1 MTTSNIGPCNCCGEV
16 CGCSGTV
23 TWTYTTQS
31 GPNGPF
37 DFWEVTSPCSEA
49 AANPCCEEKS
59 GDQISPEYNP
69 LYWSPP
75 VPLGSTFTSP
85 CRPVYGFNR
94 CNCTA
99 CILTWD
105 GFTESWSVTTGC
117 THPTTN
123 ALHSACNCP
132 EPGSP
137 GSSHGETFSNAC
149 GCP

>member
-1 MTTSNIGPCNCCGEV
+1 MTTNIGPCNCCGEV

-23 TWTYTTQS
+23 TWEYTTQS

-37 DFWEVTSPCSEA
+37 DFWEVISPCSEYA
-49 AANPCCEEKS
+49 TNPCCEEKI
-59 GDQISPEYNP
+59 GDTIMPEYNP

-85 CRPVYGFNR
+85 CRPAYGFNR
-94 CNCTA
+94 CSCTT

-105 GFTESWSVTTGC
+105 DFLQSWSVTTGC
-117 THPTTN
+117 THPTANT
-123 ALHSACNCP
+123 LHSSCECP
-132 EPGSP
+132 TPENNGTT
-137 GSSHGETFSNAC
+137 HGETVSLAC